1 MYPLYFAAGM
11 SELKMSLTAHHRPF
25 DFFQSTMY
33 LPVSLVAWPLG
44 GRSDK
49 S

>member
-11 SELKMSLTAHHRPF
+11 SELKISASAYHRPF
-25 DFFQSTMY
+25 DFFQRTTY
-33 LPVSLVAWPLG
+33 LPASLIAWPLA
-44 GRSDK
+44 GRSER